1 MPGRTD
7 IGVAGEGQF
16 EPRGRGRGWGRTD
29 LATLIGLGGALALI
43 ATAIVRGGSWLAF
56 LDLSALL
63 IVLGGTIL
71 VTTISFSLADIARTQ
86 RVVVRSLRRA
96 AAPDANQTALRVLR
110 LARKARGQGL
120 LSLQGKLTGLKDQP
134 FLARGLTMLVDGTPG
149 EEVERVMRLEIL
161 ATAARHADGSA
172 VLRRAA
178 EVAPAMGLIGTL
190 VGLVQ
195 MLANLDDP
203 ANIGPGMAV
212 ALLTT
217 FYGAILA
224 NMVLAPLASKLE
236 RQSAQ
241 EALINQIC
249 VTAIGSIGR
258 RENPRQ
264 LEIMLNTVLPP
275 AGRVTLFKS

>member
-1 MPGRTD
+1 MADRVDMSTTRQFQARAPRARRLW
-7 IGVAGEGQF
+7 AG
-16 EPRGRGRGWGRTD
+16 PD
-29 LATLIGLGGALALI
+29 LATIIGLGGALSLI
-43 ATAIVRGGSWLAF
+43 AIAIALSGSWLAF
-56 LDLSALL
+56 VDLPALL
-63 IVLGGTIL
+63 IVIGGTFL

-86 RVVVRSLRRA
+86 RVVVKSLRHTV
-96 AAPDANQTALRVLR
+96 PDAKQTAIRVLQ
-110 LARKARGQGL
+110 LARGARKRGL
-120 LSLQGKLTGLKDQP
+120 LSLQGTLAELSDQP
-134 FLARGLTMLVDGTPG
+134 FLKRALTLMVDGIPG
-149 EEVERVMRLEIL
+149 DEVERAMRYEIH
-161 ATAARHADGSA
+161 ATTARHADGSA

-224 NMVLAPLASKLE
+224 NMVFAPLAAKLE

-241 EALINQIC
+241 EALVNEIYAMA
-249 VTAIGSIGR
+249 VGSIGR
-258 RENPRQ
+258 KENPRQ
-264 LEIMLNTVLPP
+264 LEVMLNTVLPP
-275 AGRVTLFKS
+275 AERVSFFKS

>member
-1 MPGRTD
+1 MADRVD
-7 IGVAGEGQF
+7 IGTTRQQKVRTPRAGRHWAG
-16 EPRGRGRGWGRTD
+16 PD
-29 LATLIGLGGALALI
+29 LATIIGLGGALSLI
-43 ATAIVRGGSWLAF
+43 AIAIALGGSWLAF
-56 LDLSALL
+56 VDLPALL
-63 IVLGGTIL
+63 IVIGGTFL

-86 RVVVRSLRRA
+86 RVVVKSLRHTV
-96 AAPDANQTALRVLR
+96 PDAKQTAIQLLQ
-110 LARKARGQGL
+110 LARRARKRGH
-120 LSLQGKLTGLKDQP
+120 LSLQGTLAELNDQP
-134 FLARGLTMLVDGTPG
+134 FLKRALSLMIDGSPG
-149 EEVERVMRLEIL
+149 DEVERAMRYEIY

-203 ANIGPGMAV
+203 ASIGPGMAV

-224 NMVLAPLASKLE
+224 NMVFAPLASKLE

-241 EALINQIC
+241 EALVNEIC
-249 VTAIGSIGR
+249 AMAVGSIGR

-264 LEIMLNTVLPP
+264 LEVMLNTVLPP
-275 AGRVTLFKS
+275 AGRVSFFKS